1 MSTQAKYRLTTT
13 TSSRTLNNVQRV
25 LRALI
30 WFGLFV
36 VLGIITLGV
45 AFLASMVAD
54 FLGFVVFFVGGFF
67 TLIIPGMV
75 STCLY
80 VIPEF
85 ERVVVFKMGKFVGVK
100 GPGNFWVIPYP
111 PFYQSVAAKLDIR
124 VQTRVITA
132 AETLTA
138 DNVPVGCEAVI
149 FWRVEDPQRAA
160 LDVANYTEAVFQA
173 ANSALK
179 DTVGIMELTD
189 LLGERDKVSE
199 RLEQIIDEA
208 AASFGV
214 DVSSVEITDIHVP
227 ADLIQ
232 ELSVLA
238 QSRRAAQ
245 AKIAEA
251 EAEKFIAQKLQE
263 AAEVM
268 GPRAMEMY
276 RLNVLERIGR
286 EEGSQIVIYGLSGKD
301 VLMETTLAAT
311 AAGSQSRQPIPKT
324 VTKSALE

>member
-1 MSTQAKYRLTTT
+1 MT
-13 TSSRTLNNVQRV
+13 SRTYSVPRSAGTTRSLNSVQRV
-25 LRALI
+25 MRTLI
-30 WFGLFV
+30 WFGVFIL
-36 VLGIITLGV
+36 LGVITLVLAFV
-45 AFLASMVAD
+45 ASLAGEI
-54 FLGFVVFFVGGFF
+54 LGYTVLAIGGF
-67 TLIIPGMV
+67 LSLVIPGMI
-75 STCLY
+75 SRCFY

-85 ERVVVFKMGKFVGVK
+85 ERVVVLKLGEFVGVK
-100 GPGNFWVIPYP
+100 GPGKFWVIPYP

-149 FWRVEDPQRAA
+149 FWLVENPQQAA
-160 LDVANYTEAVFQA
+160 LGVADYAEAVFQA

-179 DTVGIMELTD
+179 DTIGTLELTD
-189 LLGERDKVSE
+189 LLGQREKVSE
-199 RLEQIIDEA
+199 QLERIIDAA

-227 ADLIQ
+227 TDLIQ

-251 EAEKFIAQKLQE
+251 EAEKAIAQKLQE
-263 AAEVM
+263 ASELM
-268 GPRAMEMY
+268 GPNALEMY

-286 EEGSQIVIYGLSGKD
+286 EEGSQIVVYGLSSANRQ
-301 VLMETTLAAT
+301 MEETLAAA
-311 AAGSQSRQPIPKT
+311 AAGSR
-324 VTKSALE
+324 V